1 MASYKAVNN
10 RLGQLL
16 DSHNMTSPDLADRV
30 HVSRR
35 AMYNYVKGLR
45 PLPIDVAYS
54 IAQYFGVQI
63 EYLYEWV
70 LVEA

>member
-1 MASYKAVNN
+1 MAAYKATNI

-16 DSHNMTSPDLADRV
+16 DSHSMTAPDLAERV

-35 AMYNYVKGLR
+35 SMYNYVKGYR

-54 IAQYFGVQI
+54 IAQYFGVTI
-63 EYLYEWV
+63 ESLYDWV